1 MSFGKTIDSAVIEVG
16 LKELNPDFNFDV
28 ATKRGS
34 WHPRQ
39 ATRQGVFL
47 NERHI
52 CSLDR
57 GPVPEFKQWSIITK
71 LLEVGWEEADK
82 EDVTMRFDVIKP
94 SQPEF
99 LDAALHVMNRDHG
112 YEYRPDG
119 SICKYT
125 PVAYRKKRG
134 RIILVGWRHTFG
146 RIILANISGCTPD
159 TIGAKFKVDMWQFPM
174 GSPQENY
181 ETLVEE

>member
-1 MSFGKTIDSAVIEVG
+1 MLGKTLDSAVMVRG

-28 ATKRGS
+28 ATKMGA

-52 CSLDR
+52 CSMDR
-57 GPVPEFKQWSIITK
+57 GIVPEFKQWSVITS

-82 EDVTMRFDVIKP
+82 EDVTIQYSVIKP

-99 LDAALHVMNRDHG
+99 LDCALHVMNKDTG

-119 SICKYT
+119 SIMRYT

-134 RIILVGWRHTFG
+134 RIVLVGWRHTFG
-146 RIILANISGCTPD
+146 RIIAAGIPGCTPHS
-159 TIGAKFKVDMWQFPM
+159 IGEKFGVDMWQFPM

-181 ETLVEE
+181 AALIEE